1 MRINKLEAKVYCM
14 KEEEE
19 EEEGKTESVVRLEK
33 LNEDITVKTVKI
45 EKYQGCCL
53 LARWTNPMKGLPL

>member
-1 MRINKLEAKVYCM
+1 MYCM
-14 KEEEE
+14 EE

-33 LNEDITVKTVKI
+33 LSEDITVKTVKI